1 MIRNAITTFEQT
13 RPTGWGTL
21 LLFGVATATYVT
33 ASVVVVEGGL
43 LNEPVAA
50 THGWVDEALL
60 CSAAALLVITG
71 GILFGIGRLKPRD
84 VGLSAARLPLA
95 LAVTLALW
103 LLAQVA
109 ALIISLI
116 HTGGITL
123 HHDWAEYQATRV
135 FGQVIGQLF
144 GNALFEEIAYRGF
157 LLAQIYLLLAARPA
171 WSAKTRLIAAVAI
184 SQAFFALMHIPIR
197 LHQGTEPAALPPNLL
212 ATVFFGVFLCWVYL
226 RTGNLF
232 IAVGVHAL
240 INKPT
245 ALLECVFAPQ
255 RVLLILVVLMLLAW
269 PLLTRPR
276 RRALPLDSPLQRS

>member
-21 LLFGVATATYVT
+21 LLFGAATATYVT

-43 LNEPVAA
+43 LDEPVAA
-50 THGWVDEALL
+50 THGLVDKALL

-84 VGLSAARLPLA
+84 VGLLVARVPLA

-103 LLAQVA
+103 VLAQVA
-109 ALIISLI
+109 ALIIGLI

-123 HHDWAEYQATRV
+123 HHDWAENQATRV

-157 LLAQIYLLLAARPA
+157 LLTQVYLLLAAGSV

-197 LHQGTEPAALPPNLL
+197 LHRGTEPAALPLNLL
-212 ATVFFGVFLCWVYL
+212 ATVFVGVFFCWVYL

-245 ALLECVFAPQ
+245 ALLECVLAPQ
-255 RVLLILVVLMLLAW
+255 HVLLILVILMLLLW

-276 RRALPLDSPLQRS
+276 DRAPPMGGTV

>member
-33 ASVVVVEGGL
+33 TSVVVVEEGL
-43 LNEPVAA
+43 LEKPVVA
-50 THGWVDEALL
+50 THGLVDEALL
-60 CSAAALLVITG
+60 CSAAALLVIVG
-71 GILFGIGRLKPRD
+71 GVLFGIGRLKPRD
-84 VGLSAARLPLA
+84 VGLLVARVPLA
-95 LAVTLALW
+95 LAVTLTLW
-103 LLAQVA
+103 VLAQLA

-123 HHDWAEYQATRV
+123 HHDWGENQPSWV
-135 FGQVIGQLF
+135 FGGLIGQLF
-144 GNALFEEIAYRGF
+144 GNALFEETAYRGF
-157 LLAQIYLLLAARPA
+157 LLAQIYLLLAAGSA

-197 LHQGTEPAALPPNLL
+197 LHRETAPQALPLNLL
-212 ATVFFGVFLCWVYL
+212 ATVFVGIFFCWVYL
-226 RTGNLF
+226 RTRNLL

-245 ALLECVFAPQ
+245 ALLECALAPQ
-255 RVLLILVVLMLLAW
+255 HVLLILVILLLLLW

-276 RRALPLDSPLQRS
+276 GRALPTGGTL

>member
-21 LLFGVATATYVT
+21 LPFGAATATYVT

-84 VGLSAARLPLA
+84 VGLLVARMPLA

-103 LLAQVA
+103 LLAQLVI
-109 ALIISLI
+109 LIISLI
-116 HTGGITL
+116 HTGGVTL
-123 HHDWAEYQATRV
+123 HHDWDENQPSWV
-135 FGQVIGQLF
+135 VGHLIGQLF
-144 GNALFEEIAYRGF
+144 GNALFEETAYRGF
-157 LLAQIYLLLAARPA
+157 LLPQIYLLLTARSV

-245 ALLECVFAPQ
+245 SLLECVFAPQ
-255 RVLLILVVLMLLAW
+255 HVLSILVILMLLLW

-276 RRALPLDSPLQRS
+276 GRALPLDSPLQRS